1 MERTHQS
8 WSLPNHASEGNFN
21 DRSDHRSHKARAV
34 APNEKLGN
42 DLATYGLSDE
52 VEKFGTPTLPKST
65 DDSYARLSEASMNES
80 DYFHFKD
87 RSSTHT
93 TMARTLSTHARQP
106 SHISSRRPSYAST
119 RKPSQLSSQSLSNG
133 EAWEDLETAN
143 QEWRERTWDKEGVQ
157 RIEPSL
163 LLPEADED

>member
-1 MERTHQS
+1 MAERTRQS
-8 WSLPNHASEGNFN
+8 WSSPNHSSEGIFN
-21 DRSDHRSHKARAV
+21 DRSDYRSHVARAV
-34 APNEKLGN
+34 VPNEKLGN

-52 VEKFGTPTLPKST
+52 VEKFGTTTLTTST

-93 TMARTLSTHARQP
+93 PMAGTLPTYARQP

-119 RKPSQLSSQSLSNG
+119 RKPSQLSSQSLSNR
-133 EAWEDLETAN
+133 EAWEDLEAAN
-143 QEWRERTWDKEGVQ
+143 QEWRERTWDKGVQ